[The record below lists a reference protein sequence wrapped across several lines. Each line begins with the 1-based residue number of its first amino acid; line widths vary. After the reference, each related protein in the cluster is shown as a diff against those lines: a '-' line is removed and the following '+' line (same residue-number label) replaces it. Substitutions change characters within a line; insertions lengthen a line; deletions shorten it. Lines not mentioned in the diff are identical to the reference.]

1 MTEKPSYAILRI
13 GKIKSLATLDAV
25 EWHNTRQ
32 IPAGTVEGLLPPEDL
47 AEMSGTYRERFARV
61 LAETGAT
68 WEQGKILA
76 VEVLV
81 TASPEWWEKAAL
93 DEKKEWWKAQLR
105 FANDLFGPGL
115 IAFTPHVDEST
126 PHAQFVGLPLYRDI
140 KRKPGPKPK
149 TAEAI
154 QRRAEE
160 EALSAKIWRL
170 SHDRVFGGS
179 AERLAD
185 LQTTYHG
192 YVKHLGLARGRD
204 TVGVG
209 IKHTT
214 LKHYKKLLTQ
224 MDRDLAREAAEQQ
237 EERQVLDHY
246 DAELREK
253 YDRFYEDRLDLFKQE
268 EKFRT
273 KREAL
278 DARQDELNIQEA
290 KLEVRVKVFE
300 ERERELE
307 ESALALRAEA
317 LAKAEARSLADQRRI
332 EADRERLEKRDQQA
346 QLREGELATREKAA
360 DVKDQALREEGARQM
375 TIAMQLQVVSG
386 FFTGRLSGRWDTQSQ
401 RPHVITGEL
410 SQEDKQALSQPWPE
424 WLNLAVRR
432 AAQMAAARS
441 AIAGKVRRIVA
452 SLRRRRSEARSASVA
467 AENRIT
473 QAAAKEASA
482 VRLMAIAQQNEAAIA
497 KAATA
502 AVSRIDDAREEV
514 KLAEAARDVAQREE
528 AEAKHSRAKVEG
540 EMTFLRDEMAG
551 LQSEKSS
558 VAAGV
563 EALRLERG
571 TLENEIKQQRSERER
586 LEVDRRQLERDQHI
600 HAEATARA
608 DRSRQLV
615 EDLFADKVA
624 IEPDG
629 DVLRIDPGP
638 AAPQR
643 DPVRIAKTDLEPW
656 VMSIA
661 HQHRS
666 LLLALGRTEEVEEW
680 LKKTRATL
688 ETRYPERTE
697 ELRKDQA
704 VETRELDRR
713 LFRQPP
719 ATDGIDR

>member
-1 MTEKPSYAILRI
+1 MSEKPSYAILRI
-13 GKIKSLATLDAV
+13 GKIKSLTTLDAV

-32 IPAGTVEGLLPPEDL
+32 IPAGTVDGLPPPEDL

-68 WEQGKILA
+68 WEEGKVLA

-81 TASPEWWEKAAL
+81 TASPEWWEQAAR
-93 DEKKEWWKAQLR
+93 DEKEEWWKAQLR

-115 IAFTPHVDEST
+115 IAFTPHLDEST

-140 KRKPGPKPK
+140 KRKPGPKPR

-160 EALSAKIWRL
+160 EARSAKIWRL

-179 AERLAD
+179 AKRLAD

-246 DAELREK
+246 DAELQEK
-253 YDRFYEDRLDLFKQE
+253 YDRFHEDRLDLFRQE
-268 EKFRT
+268 EEFRT

-278 DARQDELNIQEA
+278 DARQDELAIQES

-317 LAKAEARSLADQRRI
+317 LAEAEARALADQRRI
-332 EADRERLEKRDQQA
+332 EATRERLEKRDQQA
-346 QLREGELATREKAA
+346 QLREGKLATREKAA
-360 DVKDQALREEGARQM
+360 DAKDQALREEGARQM

-386 FFTGRLSGRWDTQSQ
+386 FFTGRLSGRWDTQRQ

-410 SQEDKQALSQPWPE
+410 SPEDKEALSQPWPE
-424 WLNLAVRR
+424 WLKLAVRR
-432 AAQMAAARS
+432 AAQIATARS

-452 SLRRRRSEARSASVA
+452 SLRRRRSEVRSASVA
-467 AENRIT
+467 AENRIA

-482 VRLMAIAQQNEAAIA
+482 ARRMAIAQENEADIA
-497 KAATA
+497 KAATE
-502 AVSRIDDAREEV
+502 AVSRIGDAREEV
-514 KLAEAARDVAQREE
+514 KLAEAARDAALIEE
-528 AEAKHSRAKVEG
+528 AEAKRSHAKVES
-540 EMTFLRDEMAG
+540 ETTLLRDKMAG
-551 LQSEKSS
+551 LRTEKSS
-558 VAAGV
+558 IAASAQ
-563 EALRLERG
+563 ALRQERE

-586 LEVDRRQLERDQHI
+586 LEVDRRQLEHDQRI
-600 HAEATARA
+600 HTEATARL

-624 IEPDG
+624 IRTDR
-629 DVLRIDPGP
+629 DAFRIAPGP
-638 AAPQR
+638 AAGQHS
-643 DPVRIAKTDLEPW
+643 PVSIAKTDIEPW
-656 VMSIA
+656 FDD
-661 HQHRS
+661 
-666 LLLALGRTEEVEEW
+666 LLQKHDNLAAALGRVEEVEDD
-680 LKKTRATL
+680 LKKTRADL
-688 ETRYPERTE
+688 MILFPERSAQLRDEQEAETRKISER
-697 ELRKDQA
+697 L
-704 VETRELDRR
+704 LP
-713 LFRQPP
+713 QPP
-719 ATDGIDR
+719 GVDESGM

>member
-1 MTEKPSYAILRI
+1 MTKKPSYAILRI

-32 IPAGTVEGLLPPEDL
+32 IPAGTVEGLPPPEDL

-253 YDRFYEDRLDLFKQE
+253 YNRFYEDRLDLFRQE
-268 EKFRT
+268 EEFRI
-273 KREAL
+273 KRQAL
-278 DARQDELNIQEA
+278 DARQHELNMRES
-290 KLEVRVKVFE
+290 KLEVRVKLFE

-317 LAKAEARSLADQRRI
+317 LAEAEARALADQRRI
-332 EADRERLEKRDQQA
+332 EADRERLEKRDQQV
-346 QLREGELATREKAA
+346 QLREGELATREQAA
-360 DVKDQALREEGARQM
+360 DTKDQSLKEEDARQKSV
-375 TIAMQLQVVSG
+375 AAQLSVVGG
-386 FFTGRLSGRWDTQSQ
+386 FFTGRLSGRWDTHQQ
-401 RPHVITGEL
+401 RPHVTTGVL
-410 SQEDKQALSQPWPE
+410 SQQDRDALSQPWPE
-424 WLNLAVRR
+424 WLKLAVRR

-452 SLRRRRSEARSASVA
+452 SLRMRRKEARSASVA

-482 VRLMAIAQQNEAAIA
+482 ARLMAMAQENEAAMA

-502 AVSRIDDAREEV
+502 VVSRISDAREEV
-514 KLAEAARDVAQREE
+514 KLAEAARDVALSDE
-528 AEAKHSRAKVEG
+528 AEAKRSRAKVEG
-540 EMTFLRDEMAG
+540 KTTLLRNELAG
-551 LQSEKSS
+551 LRTEKSDIAAS
-558 VAAGV
+558 V
-563 EALRLERG
+563 ETLREERE
-571 TLENEIKQQRSERER
+571 TLENEIRHQRSEGER
-586 LEVDRRQLERDQHI
+586 LEEGRRQLERDQHI

-615 EDLFADKVA
+615 EDLFADKAA

-629 DVLRIDPGP
+629 DDLRIDPGP

-643 DPVRIAKTDLEPW
+643 DPVRIARTDLEPW

-661 HQHRS
+661 DQHRS

-688 ETRYPERTE
+688 EARYPERAE

-704 VETRELDRR
+704 EETKELDRR

-719 ATDGIDR
+719 GVDGVGM

>member
-32 IPAGTVEGLLPPEDL
+32 IPAGTVEGLPPPEDL

-68 WEQGKILA
+68 WEEGKILA

-160 EALSAKIWRL
+160 EARSAKIWRL

-214 LKHYKKLLTQ
+214 LKDYKKLLTQ
-224 MDRDLAREAAEQQ
+224 MERDLAGEAAKQQ

-253 YDRFYEDRLDLFKQE
+253 YERLHEDRLDLFRRE
-268 EKFRT
+268 EEFRT

-278 DARQDELNIQEA
+278 DARQEELAIQESR
-290 KLEVRVKVFE
+290 LEVRVKVFE

-307 ESALALRAEA
+307 ESVLALRAEA
-317 LAKAEARSLADQRRI
+317 LAEAEARALADQRRI

-346 QLREGELATREKAA
+346 QLREGELATREQAA
-360 DVKDQALREEGARQM
+360 DTKDQSLKEEDARQKS
-375 TIAMQLQVVSG
+375 IAAQLSVVGG
-386 FFTGRLSGRWDTQSQ
+386 FFTGRLSGRWDTHQQ
-401 RPHVITGEL
+401 RPHVTSGVL
-410 SQEDKQALSQPWPE
+410 SQQDRDALSQPWPE
-424 WLNLAVRR
+424 WLKR
-432 AAQMAAARS
+432 AAQRAVQMAATRS
-441 AIAGKVRRIVA
+441 AIARKVRRIIA
-452 SLRRRRSEARSASVA
+452 SLRRRRNEARSATIA
-467 AENRIT
+467 ADNRIT
-473 QAAAKEASA
+473 EASEKEARA
-482 VRLMAIAQQNEAAIA
+482 ERIIATARQNEAALA
-497 KAATA
+497 EATTA
-502 AVSRIDDAREEV
+502 AVSLISDAQE
-514 KLAEAARDVAQREE
+514 KAKQAEGTRDVAQKEE
-528 AEAKHSRAKVEG
+528 AEAKHSRATVVG
-540 EMTFLRDEMAG
+540 EISSLRDEMAG
-551 LQSEKSS
+551 LQTEKSS
-558 VAAGV
+558 IAASV
-563 EALRLERG
+563 QVLRQERE
-571 TLENEIKQQRSERER
+571 TLENEIKRQRLERER
-586 LEVDRRQLERDQHI
+586 FEVDRRQLERDQRI
-600 HAEATARA
+600 HAEATARL

-624 IEPDG
+624 IRTDR
-629 DVLRIDPGP
+629 DALRIDPGP
-638 AAPQR
+638 AAKQHS
-643 DPVRIAKTDLEPW
+643 PVSIAKTDIEPW
-656 VMSIA
+656 FDD
-661 HQHRS
+661 
-666 LLLALGRTEEVEEW
+666 LLQKHGNLVAALGRVEEVEDD
-680 LKKTRATL
+680 LKKTRADL
-688 ETRYPERTE
+688 RMRFPERSAQLRDEQEAETRKISERL
-697 ELRKDQA
+697 LRQSPGVD
-704 VETRELDRR
+704 ES
-713 LFRQPP
+713 
-719 ATDGIDR
+719 GM